1 MRFGGGA
8 IAGLLLAAP
17 LQAQSTGAEF
27 EPAFSAEDDLDCAI
41 FIGALMAEMEAS
53 NTMTPDNR
61 TGLTSALT
69 YFTGRY
75 EAQRGL
81 NITEAFAE
89 RYEVYQQRNP
99 AEIQQ
104 TCSVRMRAF
113 SVRLQDAGRALSRLQ
128 PQAPPPATTQGGEP
142 E

>member
-1 MRFGGGA
+1 MRRGA
-8 IAGLLLAAP
+8 IMIAALLIGAPAA
-17 LQAQSTGAEF
+17 AQDAEPF
-27 EPAFSAEDDLDCAI
+27 VPAFSAEDDLDCAI
-41 FIGALMAEMEAS
+41 FVGALMAETEAE
-53 NTMTPDNR
+53 MTPDNR

-81 NITEAFAE
+81 DITQAFAE
-89 RYEVYQQRNP
+89 RYPLYQQRNP

-113 SVRLQDAGRALSRLQ
+113 SVRLQGVGRALSRLQ
-128 PQAPPPATTQGGEP
+128 PPREGDTPEP
-142 E
+142 ETSE